1 MLFENFNEQLLKV
14 TSFLTLVDFFN
25 ESIDPIPRDILFFI
39 NSSKDFRNH
48 YFSRERLSCI

>member
-39 NSSKDFRNH
+39 NSSKESLF
-48 YFSRERLSCI
+48 LA